1 MTQSGDNTEVYSY
14 LSRPRAPLKSDMKA
28 FAVVMTDSPAIKSH
42 TIAKDLCVH
51 ICVPSCKLKE
61 LLLKSILVH
70 SQFID
75 IKHCVAR
82 NCRKA
87 RPLDDTRPANFTWN
101 IHRVWWTGPLSIARN
116 QKEELNMPSLG
127 MKQKISRKGHC
138 PGANAVAISN
148 AARKCACTRTFVHDS
163 AVSKLSTPSRPSRHA
178 GYAHQPQNSSPL
190 ASSIPSSPTSS
201 PGAEASARRRSQYKS
216 HALSSPTATRTRR
229 RVTLGD
235 LSAPRFGPDDTPAK
249 AEEAPRKT
257 VLRERLR
264 ARCLERA
271 LRDRERKI
279 AGRRHARSE
288 ASSDGDDDIME
299 DDDDDEEEDDEAVIN
314 DERGTGTD
322 WRRRRTQLFRRLI
335 ANGRRKQQHQ
345 YRLSYA
351 YDVGSSF
358 DPDMEDINEWEQ
370 GPLDPPPIST
380 TPEDLDEEELA
391 AYAEEAA
398 LLEDLRPE
406 DLYSLSDL
414 DAWDVPEAPLPPLPH
429 DKGKGRELPP
439 TTDGDVDMTTS

>member
-28 FAVVMTDSPAIKSH
+28 FAVVM
-42 TIAKDLCVH
+42 
-51 ICVPSCKLKE
+51 
-61 LLLKSILVH
+61 
-70 SQFID
+70 
-75 IKHCVAR
+75 
-82 NCRKA
+82 
-87 RPLDDTRPANFTWN
+87 
-101 IHRVWWTGPLSIARN
+101 HRMWWTGPLSIARN
-116 QKEELNMPSLG
+116 RKEELNMPGLYIPICSTLVAG
-127 MKQKISRKGHC
+127 TGHEAEDKPQRPLPWCQRRRYLKCCQEIS
-138 PGANAVAISN
+138 
-148 AARKCACTRTFVHDS
+148 FV
-163 AVSKLSTPSRPSRHA
+163 
-178 GYAHQPQNSSPL
+178 
-190 ASSIPSSPTSS
+190 I
-201 PGAEASARRRSQYKS
+201 ARRKTGYSLDVRHSLQES
-216 HALSSPTATRTRR
+216 RVDAMATREQISVNNASPTATRTRR

-235 LSAPRFGPDDTPAK
+235 LSAPRFGTDDTPAK

-299 DDDDDEEEDDEAVIN
+299 DDDDDDEEDDEAVIN
-314 DERGTGTD
+314 DE
-322 WRRRRTQLFRRLI
+322 LFRRLI

-398 LLEDLRPE
+398 LLEDLWPE

-414 DAWDVPEAPLPPLPH
+414 DAWDLPEAPLPSLPR

>member
-1 MTQSGDNTEVYSY
+1 MFQHT
-14 LSRPRAPLKSDMKA
+14 LLFP
-28 FAVVMTDSPAIKSH
+28 SP
-42 TIAKDLCVH
+42 
-51 ICVPSCKLKE
+51 
-61 LLLKSILVH
+61 
-70 SQFID
+70 
-75 IKHCVAR
+75 
-82 NCRKA
+82 
-87 RPLDDTRPANFTWN
+87 
-101 IHRVWWTGPLSIARN
+101 
-116 QKEELNMPSLG
+116 
-127 MKQKISRKGHC
+127 
-138 PGANAVAISN
+138 
-148 AARKCACTRTFVHDS
+148 
-163 AVSKLSTPSRPSRHA
+163 STPSRPSRHA

-201 PGAEASARRRSQYKS
+201 PGAEASARRRSQYKG

-299 DDDDDEEEDDEAVIN
+299 DDDDDEEDDDEAVIN
-314 DERGTGTD
+314 DE
-322 WRRRRTQLFRRLI
+322 LFRRLI

-370 GPLDPPPIST
+370 GPLDSPPIST

-414 DAWDVPEAPLPPLPH
+414 DAWDVPEAPLPPLPR